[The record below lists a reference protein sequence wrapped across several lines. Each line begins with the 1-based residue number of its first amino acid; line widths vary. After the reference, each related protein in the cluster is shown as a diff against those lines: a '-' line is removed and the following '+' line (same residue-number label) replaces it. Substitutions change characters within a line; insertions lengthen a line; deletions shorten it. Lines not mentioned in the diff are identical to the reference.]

1 MQFEKWEPEPQK
13 LTVQSYIIPL
23 FSMKQTKSLT
33 HTHTKKKVVLLKTSA
48 NVKKRE
54 ETEVMI
60 V

>member
-23 FSMKQTKSLT
+23 FLMKQTKSLT
-33 HTHTKKKVVLLKTSA
+33 QKKKKKRVVLLKTSA